1 MKKLF
6 STILVLGLLLSGN
19 AYAENRPTLECVFND
34 ADKTTTIFD
43 LNKYGDEDFWIEDE
57 NEYSWSSE
65 IKAEGMK
72 RIVIVTI
79 KRKTG
84 LIELKTSKMMPIKSD
99 IAVVMDALSEGMLTT
114 GKCKKL
120 EDQNL

>member
-1 MKKLF
+1 MKKLLG
-6 STILVLGLLLSGN
+6 IVVLGLLLSGN
-19 AYAENRPTLECVFND
+19 AIAKNRPTLECVFND
-34 ADKTTTIFD
+34 PDKTTTIFD
-43 LNKYGDEDFWIEDE
+43 LNKYGNEDFWIEDE

-99 IAVVMDALSEGMLTT
+99 ISVVMDALSEGMLTN